1 MLVNERV
8 KQRELLHVGVKGKES
23 VWVGREIWGKK
34 AQKRGCEGMDAP
46 LGAPQR
52 HSEPFSPFFTPI
64 FHPEKR
70 FSALLLFVS
79 GGKMEKQPKT

>member
-8 KQRELLHVGVKGKES
+8 KQRESLHVGVKGKES
-23 VWVGREIWGKK
+23 TWVGREIWGKK
-34 AQKRGCEGMDAP
+34 APKRGCEGMDAP

-52 HSEPFSPFFTPI
+52 HSEPFSPFFIPI

-70 FSALLLFVS
+70 FSALSLFVS
-79 GGKMEKQPKT
+79 GGKMEKRLKT